1 MTGPKCSI
9 WLSQL
14 EPELRALIHQ
24 LGAIY
29 HTGLVMAMLEKNY
42 LVSLQLDFAL
52 FSLQKGHR
60 HNHLVTF
67 IVYQLYAEHYGRC
80 FVYNT
85 SVDTIRKSLLLFPV
99 FQSEKN

>member
-1 MTGPKCSI
+1 MPV

-14 EPELRALIHQ
+14 EPELRVLIHQ

-29 HTGLVMAMLEKNY
+29 HTGLVMAMLRKE
-42 LVSLQLDFAL
+42 LPCLLQLDFAL
-52 FSLQKGHR
+52 FSLQEKGTGAYY
-60 HNHLVTF
+60 LVTF

-85 SVDTIRKSLLLFPV
+85 SVDTTSENHCYFSLF
-99 FQSEKN
+99 FK